1 MKKIALMLAIAVA
14 AIACNPEEQVTPE
27 VTVNSDAAA
36 LVIEQEGGDVLIDF
50 DANVE
55 WTAAFKEA
63 ADWCTLSPA
72 SGAAGPNKV
81 KVIAVENETND
92 NRTVTVVITA
102 QTAVKEV
109 VVTQLQKDALV
120 ISGEKTFAVPAEGG
134 EVKFEVNHNLAFDVT
149 TDADWLTQTKAMETS
164 EVTFAVAANTGAERT
179 AEIVVKAGVLKQTLT
194 VTQAAW
200 VPVFEVEPAADQ
212 WIALEGGSVSVT
224 VNANVEYTVTVGE
237 NDWLTVTNEG
247 GVYTFTAG
255 ANAAFEY
262 RSIDVTVA
270 PVDETFAESAVAFY
284 VFQNGRANKL
294 WAKHPAE
301 DYDGYDP
308 AQKARL
314 AQYGEYVL
322 LANTTKVFV
331 LNPLDGSVAAAIDMP
346 EGMAA
351 QSVLVDDA
359 GHLLIAADAG
369 VGAELNILYVPDPF
383 NPVPEVVC
391 SYNTGSYYANDTG
404 NIRVKGDIKGNAV
417 ITATASAGAGGAV
430 IFWEVVDGVC
440 STWYWTSVPYSG
452 DLVSYACAAPAGTSL
467 ADGLFYI
474 GYGGDYNLRYAA
486 NVTKDDAS
494 DWAVSY
500 VTGSSWME
508 NYNCIA
514 TAEWNGNKY
523 AAIVAGCHFGYDA
536 TDVILL
542 NVNNPAAAEYVYAHH
557 GDGDV
562 AWDWAAG
569 VNPSWTSAGTY
580 SDVLLVPAGDT
591 LLMIY
596 VDSNYGAM
604 ACVAIN

>member
-14 AIACNPEEQVTPE
+14 AVACKPEEQITPE

-36 LVIEQEGGDVLIDF
+36 LVIEQEGGEVLIDF

-55 WTAAFKEA
+55 WTAAFKGA

-120 ISGEKTFAVPAEGG
+120 ISGEKTFSVPSEGG
-134 EVKFEVNHNLAFDVT
+134 EVKFVVNHNLAIDVT

-164 EVTFAVAANTGAERT
+164 EITFAVAANTGAERT
-179 AEIVVKAGVLKQTLT
+179 AEIVVKAGALKQTLT

-255 ANAAFEY
+255 ANAAYDY
-262 RSIDVTVA
+262 RAIDVTIA
-270 PVDETFAESAVAFY
+270 PVDETYAESAVAFY

-294 WAKHPAE
+294 WSKNPADYEGYNAAQPVKLAKYG
-301 DYDGYDP
+301 DY
-308 AQKARL
+308 L
-314 AQYGEYVL
+314 L
-322 LANTTKVFV
+322 LANTTKVYV
-331 LNPLDGSVAAAIDMP
+331 LNPLDGSVVATIDVP
-346 EGMAA
+346 GGMAA
-351 QSVLVDDA
+351 QNVLVDDA
-359 GHLLIAADAG
+359 GNVLFGTDAVDG
-369 VGAELNILYVPDPF
+369 TGDITLYYVEDPF
-383 NPVPEVVC
+383 NPVPEQLL
-391 SYNTGSYYANDTG
+391 SWNAGNYYCAGAG
-404 NIRVKGDIKGNAV
+404 NVRVKGNVKDDAV
-417 ITATASAGAGGAV
+417 ITAVVTDGAGGACLA
-430 IFWEVVDGVC
+430 WEVVDGVVGDWKYTNSPYTNWNVPC
-440 STWYWTSVPYSG
+440 LCFAPLGSTMN
-452 DLVSYACAAPAGTSL
+452 
-467 ADGLFYI
+467 DGFFYI
-474 GYGGDYNLRYAA
+474 GYGGDYSLQYLDNF
-486 NVTKDDAS
+486 VAS
-494 DWAVSY
+494 GGSIWTSSY
-500 VTGSSWME
+500 VTGSSWEE

-514 TAEWNGNKY
+514 TAEWNGTKY
-523 AAIVAGCHFGYDA
+523 AAILGGIFYNY
-536 TDVILL
+536 TDTKLFLL
-542 NVNNPAAAEYVYAHH
+542 NVDNPASAELVYKHV
-557 GDGDV
+557 GTYDITRND
-562 AWDWAAG
+562 DWTNACYTG
-569 VNPSWTSAGTY
+569 LGNY

-591 LLMIY
+591 MLMVY
-596 VDSNYGAM
+596 VDSNFGSLT
-604 ACVAIN
+604 CIAIN

>member
-14 AIACNPEEQVTPE
+14 AVACKPEEQITPE

-36 LVIEQEGGDVLIDF
+36 LVIEQEGGEVLIDF

-55 WTAAFKEA
+55 WTAAFKGA

-92 NRTVTVVITA
+92 NRIVTVVITA

-120 ISGEKTFAVPAEGG
+120 ISGEKTFSVPSEGG
-134 EVKFEVNHNLAFDVT
+134 EVKFAVNHNLAIDVT

-164 EVTFAVAANTGAERT
+164 EITFAVAANTGAERT
-179 AEIVVKAGVLKQTLT
+179 AEIVVKAGALKQTLT

-224 VNANVEYTVTVGE
+224 VNANVEYTVTVGD

-301 DYDGYDP
+301 DFEGYDP

-331 LNPLDGSVAAAIDMP
+331 LNPLDGSVVTTIDMP
-346 EGMAA
+346 EGMTAH
-351 QSVLVDDA
+351 SVLVDDA
-359 GHLLIAADAG
+359 GHLLVAADAG
-369 VGAELNILYVPDPF
+369 VGADLNILYVPDPF

-391 SYNTGSYYANDTG
+391 SYNTGNYYATDTG

-417 ITATASAGAGGAV
+417 ITATASAGAGGAI

-440 STWYWTSVPYSG
+440 STWYWTSVPYAA
-452 DLVSYACAAPAGTSL
+452 DLISYACAAPAGASL
-467 ADGLFYI
+467 ADGIFYI
-474 GYGGDYNLRYAA
+474 GYGGDYNLHYAA
-486 NVTKDDAS
+486 NVTKDGAS
-494 DWAVSY
+494 EWAVSY

-523 AAIVAGCHFGYDA
+523 AAIVAGCHFNYDA

-542 NVNNPAAAEYVYAHH
+542 NVNNPAAAEYVYTHH

-569 VNPSWTSAGTY
+569 VNPSWTGAGTY
-580 SDVLLVPAGDT
+580 SDALLIPAGDT
-591 LLMIY
+591 LLVLY
-596 VDSNYGAM
+596 VDSNYGAL